1 MEISVTSLQRLP
13 KYLRVLNELQK
24 QNVEYVSSTMV
35 ADELKLNSIQVRKD
49 LAYVSKNDGKARV
62 GFKVDELIEDI
73 ESFLDLNNTHD
84 VIVVGAGRLGQALMN
99 YTGFENNIN
108 IVMAFDNNQDKC
120 DNKKIFHI
128 SRLENLVKRMNIH
141 IAIVT
146 VPKQD
151 AQDICDLL
159 VKSGIKGI
167 WNFSPVNLKVP
178 DNVKVRNEDLSSSL
192 AVLLKQM
199 NDNE

>member
-13 KYLRVLNELQK
+13 KYLRVLKELK
-24 QNVEYVSSTMV
+24 NQNIEYVSSTMV
-35 ADELKLNSIQVRKD
+35 AEELKLNSIQVRKD

-73 ESFLDLNNTHD
+73 ENFLDLNNTHD

-99 YTGFENNIN
+99 YKGYENNIN
-108 IVMAFDNNQDKC
+108 IVMAFDNDLKKC
-120 DNKKIFHI
+120 DNRKIFHI
-128 SRLENLVKRMNIH
+128 SKLENLVGRMNIH
-141 IAIVT
+141 IAIMT
-146 VPKQD
+146 LPKDD
-151 AQDICDLL
+151 AQEVCDLL
-159 VKSGIKGI
+159 VRSGIKGI

-178 DNVKVRNEDLSSSL
+178 DDVKVRNEDLSSSL

-199 NDNE
+199 NDSE

>member
-13 KYLRVLNELQK
+13 KYLRVLKDLKAQD
-24 QNVEYVSSTMV
+24 VEYVSSTTV
-35 ADELKLNSIQVRKD
+35 ASELKLNPIQVRKD

-73 ESFLDLNNTHD
+73 ESFLDVHNTHD

-99 YTGFENNIN
+99 YNGFENNIN
-108 IVMAFDNNQDKC
+108 IVMAFDNDSKKC

-128 SRLENLVKRMNIH
+128 SKLENLVRRMNIH
-141 IAIVT
+141 IAIMT
-146 VPKQD
+146 LPKDD
-151 AQDICDLL
+151 AQEICDLL
-159 VKSGIKGI
+159 VGSGIKGI
-167 WNFSPVNLKVP
+167 WNFSPVSLKVP
-178 DNVKVRNEDLSSSL
+178 DHVKIRNEDLSSSL

-199 NDNE
+199 NDSE

>member
-13 KYLRVLNELQK
+13 KYLRVLKELQK

-35 ADELKLNSIQVRKD
+35 AEELKLNSIQVRKD

-73 ESFLDLNNTHD
+73 EHFLDLNNTHD

-99 YTGFENNIN
+99 YTGFENSIN
-108 IVMAFDNNQDKC
+108 IVMAFDNNEDKC

-151 AQDICDLL
+151 AQEICDLL

-167 WNFSPVNLKVP
+167 WNFSPINLKVP
-178 DNVKVRNEDLSSSL
+178 DDVKVRNEDLSSSL
-192 AVLLKQM
+192 AVLLKQI

>member
-1 MEISVTSLQRLP
+1 MCFWNLRGNFVIPPLF
-13 KYLRVLNELQK
+13 YLCQ
-24 QNVEYVSSTMV
+24 
-35 ADELKLNSIQVRKD
+35 
-49 LAYVSKNDGKARV
+49 
-62 GFKVDELIEDI
+62 
-73 ESFLDLNNTHD
+73 
-84 VIVVGAGRLGQALMN
+84 
-99 YTGFENNIN
+99 
-108 IVMAFDNNQDKC
+108 
-120 DNKKIFHI
+120 
-128 SRLENLVKRMNIH
+128 KRMNIH